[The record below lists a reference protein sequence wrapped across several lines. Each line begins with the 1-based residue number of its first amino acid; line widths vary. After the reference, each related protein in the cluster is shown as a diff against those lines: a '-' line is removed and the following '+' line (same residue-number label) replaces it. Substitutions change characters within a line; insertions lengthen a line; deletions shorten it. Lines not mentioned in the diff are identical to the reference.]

1 MKIQVLGSG
10 CPSCKKM
17 LERTEEAVKEMGI
30 DSKVEYVTDLQKILE
45 MGGLSLPMLVADGKT
60 LISGKVPGIEEIKEK
75 LNEYKKGSEEELLS
89 SECKCSCNENG
100 KCICAENCQCGPECD
115 CAECNCKCECGPECS
130 CGCRS

>member
-45 MGGLSLPMLVADGKT
+45 MGGLSLPMLVVDGKT
-60 LISGKVPGIEEIKEK
+60 LISGKVPAVEEIKSK
-75 LNEYKKGSEEELLS
+75 LEEHQKDSGKKTSDS
-89 SECKCSCNENG
+89 QCKCSCDENG
-100 KCICAENCQCGPECD
+100 KCICDEDCQCGPDCD
-115 CAECNCKCECGPECS
+115 CEPECS
-130 CGCRS
+130 CKS